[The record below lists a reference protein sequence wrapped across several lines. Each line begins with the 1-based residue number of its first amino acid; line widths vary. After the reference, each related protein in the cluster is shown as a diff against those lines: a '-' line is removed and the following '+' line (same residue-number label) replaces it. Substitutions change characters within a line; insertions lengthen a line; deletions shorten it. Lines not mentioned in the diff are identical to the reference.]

1 MKKYKV
7 LVEGV
12 NFLIEIDSELIRHGF
27 YTWRCVEALDP
38 AKAESIT
45 MEMLR
50 GELKGVV
57 KNEKSDSPM
66 MFVEKIQEA
75 DSFDDMPLQRTGF
88 IWYPDERADN

>member
-1 MKKYKV
+1 MKRYKV

-12 NFLIEIDSELIRHGF
+12 NFLIEIDNELIKHGF
-27 YTWRCVEALDP
+27 YTWRCVEAPDP

-57 KNEKSDSPM
+57 KN
-66 MFVEKIQEA
+66 
-75 DSFDDMPLQRTGF
+75 DDTPLQRTGF
-88 IWYPDERADN
+88 LWYPDERADN